1 MKIWIEFFFIV
12 FDNMNSNSNSR
23 LGNFNNNYSTERQGE
38 NFARRYIANGTIKTR
53 SELGWLMRHMYRFGG
68 NSPWFHGGLKVITN
82 RINHINKMRNK
93 WRTGVRKIRA
103 AKNFRKVMKRET
115 GR

>member
-1 MKIWIEFFFIV
+1 MLYSKFFFIV
-12 FDNMNSNSNSR
+12 IDNMNSNSNSR

-53 SELGWLMRHMYRFGG
+53 SELGWLARHMYRFDR
-68 NSPWFHGGLKVITN
+68 NSPWFRGGLKVITN

-93 WRTGVRKIRA
+93 WRTGVRKIRE